1 MVVKSSSLDEIYEG
15 LPVLIV
21 DKWEQIT
28 EELLNNT
35 YKKFQNTINAATVQ
49 SSNNQLPDNN
59 STEKKFQ
66 YEKLF
71 AKYWLEQFHSHG
83 YSTYMYR
90 RGPLSYLYV

>member
-21 DKWEQIT
+21 DRWEQIT

-35 YKKFQNTINAATVQ
+35 YKKFQNTIQAAVQ
-49 SSNNQLPDNN
+49 NNNQPLSDNF
-59 STEKKFQ
+59 TEKKFQ

-83 YSTYMYR
+83 YATYMYR

>member
-21 DKWEQIT
+21 DRWEQIT
-28 EELLNNT
+28 EELLNDT
-35 YKKFQNTINAATVQ
+35 YKKFQSTINAAVH
-49 SSNNQLPDNN
+49 SNNQLPDN